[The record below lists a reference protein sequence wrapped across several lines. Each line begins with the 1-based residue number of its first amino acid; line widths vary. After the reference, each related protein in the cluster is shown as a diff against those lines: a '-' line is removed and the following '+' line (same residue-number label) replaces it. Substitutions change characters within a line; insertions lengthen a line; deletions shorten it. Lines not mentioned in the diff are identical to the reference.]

1 MNEIS
6 CIKIETHS
14 RHPFKFKLLQ
24 YEYEHRD
31 LADANEIKQY
41 CAGLTWNKA
50 EQDSAKIW
58 KYKIFDLDF

>member
-6 CIKIETHS
+6 CIKMEPHS
-14 RHPFKFKLLQ
+14 RHQFKFKLLQ

-41 CAGLTWNKA
+41 CSGLTWNTT
-50 EQDSAKIW
+50 EQDSTKI
-58 KYKIFDLDF
+58 